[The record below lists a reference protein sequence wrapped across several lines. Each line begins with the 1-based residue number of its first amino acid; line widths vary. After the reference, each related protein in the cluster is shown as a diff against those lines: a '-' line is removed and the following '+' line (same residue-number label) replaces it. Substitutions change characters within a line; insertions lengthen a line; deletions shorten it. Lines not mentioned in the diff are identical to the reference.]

1 MLERNVAILQSLS
14 IGVMVFGLSLQRRS
28 DGSIFWEH
36 HNDSDALPITSAIER
51 LFG

>member
-1 MLERNVAILQSLS
+1 MLERSVTIYSNPS
-14 IGVMVFGLSLQRRS
+14 IGVMVSGLSLQRRS

>member
-1 MLERNVAILQSLS
+1 MAILQSLS

-36 HNDSDALPITSAIER
+36 HNDSDELSINNAIEK
-51 LFG
+51 LFGSA